1 MSSPAQKASP
11 LRTLILGIGA
21 FWEVVTILAAQPV
34 TTVGELLARVV
45 ERNYNVHYFVIP
57 VAGHVDGAGSTEF
70 RSDVTILS
78 LAATPQRVAVAWLA
92 QGTDS
97 SAQPL
102 HVFSVGP
109 TPAFFAD
116 MVATTLGQTGL
127 GALVIM
133 GVNRDGSPDLTA
145 RLTGFARVWT
155 PVPGCAGTSSLAVE
169 PTRFEQDFATVAT
182 GLRLDAGH
190 RGTIGVVNP
199 GTETRTFEV
208 YSGGGPFEISVPPA
222 SMIPIPMPQA
232 AAGPGRRSI
241 FSASTGKPPMPLRS
255 IRRLA
260 DGWFVKSFEGF
271 LKKWRLSMS
280 NAIPALLCLA
290 PSVTAPSFAQAV
302 NGTVGELLRALREQP
317 SNPAS
322 WTVIPIAGSRH
333 RGERVRLPHR
343 PLALTG
349 NHAFYEPARIAIA
362 VASGGP
368 RCIRGQGPLH
378 GPPGRVRRLIHAVPR
393 RPRQRRARRPGHCRG
408 RCPRRAGSAG

>member
-21 FWEVVTILAAQPV
+21 FWVVTILAAQPV

-133 GVNRDGSPDLTA
+133 GVEPDGSPDLTA

-222 SMIPIPMPQA
+222 SMIQIPMPQA
-232 AAGPGRRSI
+232 AAGPVRRS
-241 FSASTGKPPMPLRS
+241 FSRRALESRLCHFGRS
-255 IRRLA
+255 GVWRRL
-260 DGWFVKSFEGF
+260 VRESFEGF
-271 LKKWRLSMS
+271 LKKWRLSMTTHS
-280 NAIPALLCLA
+280 RTSLSGAVRDGAELRAGCQRNGRRA
-290 PSVTAPSFAQAV
+290 PSGIAGATLQS
-302 NGTVGELLRALREQP
+302 GELDL
-317 SNPAS
+317 
-322 WTVIPIAGSRH
+322 H
-333 RGERVRLPHR
+333 PHR
-343 PLALTG
+343 
-349 NHAFYEPARIAIA
+349 R
-362 VASGGP
+362 
-368 RCIRGQGPLH
+368 
-378 GPPGRVRRLIHAVPR
+378 
-393 RPRQRRARRPGHCRG
+393 
-408 RCPRRAGSAG
+408 